1 MLPDNFSIG
10 IENHETGAASSLV
23 QTSDVCHIVKTTK
36 DLSKYSRIGSSPY
49 MFTSKLNPQQREQA
63 LASLASEEFDI
74 LIIGG
79 GVNGV
84 GAALDAVTRGLK
96 VALVEAHDFAAGTS
110 SRSSKLIHG
119 GLRYLEQYDFKLVRE
134 ALHERELMVST
145 QCPHLVK
152 PVSFLYPLTEKVKE
166 RTYVGAGL
174 ALYDALRG
182 FKRALPSHKH
192 LTGKTIASISP
203 SLRQDII
210 TGAIRYFDAQV
221 DDARH
226 TMMIARTAA
235 RHGAV
240 MATGVRVDDLT
251 RSGKKVTGVVAIDQ
265 ATNKKFTIA
274 AKATIMCAGVWSD
287 ELHEKFGL
295 TAGYSVAMSKGVHI
309 VVPGDAIQSKDG
321 IILKTP
327 VSVLFLIPWGDKW
340 IVGTTDT
347 PYEGDRSKPLATQED
362 VQYILDQANRVLEP
376 KLKAEDIIGVFAGL
390 RPLVANK
397 TGSATTKLSREHT
410 VDRPAPGFVSM
421 AGGKYTTYRVMA
433 KDAVDLAV
441 LDLRRLVSDSVTDK
455 LPLIGADGYFA
466 LKQQVS
472 KIAEDTQMSE
482 ATITHLLD
490 RYGSLI
496 EEILELIAE
505 DSSLAERIIPE
516 LPYLK
521 AEILHAA
528 THEGALSVEDVLL
541 RRTRI
546 SFEAVDGGADAAKE
560 VAKIIGEPLGWGAK
574 ERNAS
579 VSAFLEVIEREEE
592 ALVEL
597 VNS

>member
-1 MLPDNFSIG
+1 
-10 IENHETGAASSLV
+10 
-23 QTSDVCHIVKTTK
+23 
-36 DLSKYSRIGSSPY
+36 
-49 MFTSKLNPQQREQA
+49 MFTSALNPQQR
-63 LASLASEEFDI
+63 ASAISTLQSEEFDI
-74 LIIGG
+74 LVIGG

-84 GAALDAVTRGLK
+84 GVALDAVTRGLK
-96 VALVEAHDFAAGTS
+96 VALLESQDLAAGTS

-240 MATGVRVDDLT
+240 MATSVRVDDLL
-251 RSGKKVTGVVAIDQ
+251 RNGKKVTGVT
-265 ATNKKFTIA
+265 ATDLTTGQTLTIS

-287 ELHEKFGL
+287 ELHQRFGL
-295 TAGYSVAMSKGVHI
+295 TPGYSVAMSKGVHI
-309 VVPGDAIQSKDG
+309 VVPQSAIKSKDG
-321 IILKTP
+321 IILKTA
-327 VSVLFLIPWGDKW
+327 VSVLFLIPWEDKW

-347 PYEGDRSKPLATQED
+347 PYEGDRAKPIATQED

-376 KLKAEDIIGVFAGL
+376 QLKSEDIIGVFAGL
-390 RPLVANK
+390 RPLVANSAS
-397 TGSATTKLSREHT
+397 SATTKLSREHT
-410 VDRPAPGFVSM
+410 VDRPAPGFVSL

-441 LDLRRLVSDSVTDK
+441 LDLRKIVSESVTEK

-466 LKQQVS
+466 LQQQVL
-472 KIAEDTQMSE
+472 KIADETNLSE
-482 ATITHLLD
+482 ATVIHLLN

-496 EEILELIAE
+496 SEIIEIISE
-505 DSSLAERIIPE
+505 NPEMSERIIPD
-516 LPYLK
+516 LPYIK

-528 THEGALSVEDVLL
+528 SHEGALSVEDVLL

-546 SFEAVDGGADAAKE
+546 SFEASDSGLSAAND
-560 VAKIIGEPLGWGAK
+560 VAEIIGTVLNWSAADRRG
-574 ERNAS
+574 S
-579 VSAFLEVIEREEE
+579 VQSFAQLIEHEE
-592 ALVEL
+592 AALRALVAAPA
-597 VNS
+597 N

>member
-1 MLPDNFSIG
+1 
-10 IENHETGAASSLV
+10 
-23 QTSDVCHIVKTTK
+23 
-36 DLSKYSRIGSSPY
+36 
-49 MFTSKLNPQQREQA
+49 MFTSQLNPQQRAAA
-63 LASLASEEFDI
+63 LTSLATEEFDI

-96 VALVEAHDFAAGTS
+96 VALVESHDFAAGTS

-134 ALHERELMVST
+134 ALRERELMVST

-182 FKRALPSHKH
+182 MKRALPSHKH
-192 LTGKTIASISP
+192 LTGKTIAAISP

-240 MATGVRVDDLT
+240 MATGVRVEDLI
-251 RSGKKVTGVVAIDQ
+251 RNGKRVTGVVAVDT
-265 ATNKKFTIA
+265 ATKKKITIS

-287 ELHEKFGL
+287 ELHAKFEL
-295 TAGYSVAMSKGVHI
+295 TPGYTVAMSKGVHI
-309 VVPGDAIQSKDG
+309 VLPGDAIKSQDG

-347 PYEGDRSKPLATQED
+347 PYDGDRANPRATQED

-376 KLKAEDIIGVFAGL
+376 QIKADDILGVFAGL

-410 VDRPAPGFVSM
+410 VDRPAPGFVSI

-441 LDLRRLVSDSVTDK
+441 LDLRRLVNESVTDK

-466 LKQQVS
+466 LVQQTS
-472 KIAEDTQMSE
+472 KISEKYSISE
-482 ATITHLLD
+482 ATVTHLLD

-496 EEILELIAE
+496 EEILEIIDA
-505 DSSLAERIIPE
+505 DSSMAQRLIPE
-516 LPYLK
+516 LPYIK
-521 AEILHAA
+521 AEILHAV

-546 SFEAVDGGADAAKE
+546 SFEAFDGGVDVASD
-560 VAKIIGEPLGWGAK
+560 VAKIIGAQLGWGAK
-574 ERNAS
+574 ERSAS
-579 VSAFLEVIEREEE
+579 VDSFIELMEKEEE
-592 ALVEL
+592 ALLEL

>member
-1 MLPDNFSIG
+1 
-10 IENHETGAASSLV
+10 
-23 QTSDVCHIVKTTK
+23 
-36 DLSKYSRIGSSPY
+36 
-49 MFTSKLNPQQREQA
+49 MFTSQLNPQQRAAA
-63 LASLASEEFDI
+63 LTSLATEEFDI

-79 GVNGV
+79 GVNGA

-96 VALVEAHDFAAGTS
+96 VALVESHDFAAGTS

-134 ALHERELMVST
+134 ALRERELMVST

-182 FKRALPSHKH
+182 MKRALPSHKH
-192 LTGKTIASISP
+192 LTGKTIAAISP

-240 MATGVRVDDLT
+240 MATGVRVEDLI
-251 RSGKKVTGVVAIDQ
+251 RNGKRITGVVAVDT
-265 ATNKKFTIA
+265 ATKKKITIS

-287 ELHEKFGL
+287 ELHAKFEL
-295 TAGYSVAMSKGVHI
+295 TPGYTVAMSKGVHI
-309 VVPGDAIQSKDG
+309 VLPGDAIKSQDG

-347 PYEGDRSKPLATQED
+347 PYDGDRANPRATQED

-376 KLKAEDIIGVFAGL
+376 QIKADDILGVFAGL

-410 VDRPAPGFVSM
+410 VDRPAPGFVSI

-441 LDLRRLVSDSVTDK
+441 LDLRRLVNESVTDK

-466 LKQQVS
+466 LVQQTS
-472 KIAEDTQMSE
+472 KISEKYSISE
-482 ATITHLLD
+482 ATVTHLLD

-496 EEILELIAE
+496 EEILEIIDA
-505 DSSLAERIIPE
+505 DSSMAQRLIPE
-516 LPYLK
+516 LPYIK
-521 AEILHAA
+521 AEILHAV

-546 SFEAVDGGADAAKE
+546 SFEAFDGGVDVAAD
-560 VAKIIGEPLGWGAK
+560 VAKIIGAQLGWGAK
-574 ERNAS
+574 ERSAS
-579 VSAFLEVIEREEE
+579 VVSFTELMEKEEE

>member
-1 MLPDNFSIG
+1 
-10 IENHETGAASSLV
+10 
-23 QTSDVCHIVKTTK
+23 
-36 DLSKYSRIGSSPY
+36 
-49 MFTSKLNPQQREQA
+49 MFTSQLNPQQRAAA
-63 LASLASEEFDI
+63 LTSLATEEFDI

-96 VALVEAHDFAAGTS
+96 VALVESHDFAAGTS

-134 ALHERELMVST
+134 ALRERELMVST

-182 FKRALPSHKH
+182 MKRALPSHKH
-192 LTGKTIASISP
+192 LTGKTIAAISP

-240 MATGVRVDDLT
+240 LATGVRVEDLI
-251 RSGKKVTGVVAIDQ
+251 RNGKRITGVVAVDT
-265 ATNKKFTIA
+265 ATQKKITIS

-287 ELHEKFGL
+287 ELHAKFEL
-295 TAGYSVAMSKGVHI
+295 TPGYTVAMSKGVHI
-309 VVPGDAIQSKDG
+309 VLPGDAIKSQDG

-347 PYEGDRSKPLATQED
+347 PYDGDRANPRATQED

-376 KLKAEDIIGVFAGL
+376 QIKADDILGVFAGL

-410 VDRPAPGFVSM
+410 VDRPAPGFVSI

-441 LDLRRLVSDSVTDK
+441 LDLRRLVNESVTDK

-466 LKQQVS
+466 LVQQTS
-472 KIAEDTQMSE
+472 KISEKYSISE
-482 ATITHLLD
+482 ATVTHLLD

-496 EEILELIAE
+496 EEILEIIDA
-505 DSSLAERIIPE
+505 DSSMAQRLIPE
-516 LPYLK
+516 LPYIK
-521 AEILHAA
+521 AEILHAV

-546 SFEAVDGGADAAKE
+546 SFEAFDGGVDVASD
-560 VAKIIGEPLGWGAK
+560 VAKIIGAQLGWGAK
-574 ERNAS
+574 ERSAS
-579 VSAFLEVIEREEE
+579 VVSFTELMEKEEE